1 MWSPP
6 RTSRRFS
13 AWFAMA
19 VVAVLVRALIP
30 TGYMVAPDQAFRLV
44 ICTGHGPAVSRN
56 DRETPSRAPQKP
68 DQACAFAGFHA
79 ATSSPAPAMV
89 VAVAQDWV
97 AAAPRMGSLDLGL
110 MLDVPAPAL
119 FIFSWMSGCAS
130 RIMPSTCLNSEGLNS
145 S

>member
-97 AAAPRMGSLDLGL
+97 AAAPRMGSLDLAPGRGL
-110 MLDVPAPAL
+110 AAPPPPSPAPP
-119 FIFSWMSGCAS
+119 I
-130 RIMPSTCLNSEGLNS
+130 RRV
-145 S
+145 